1 MFENITHNY
10 AVGLLPCAAHLV
22 TFITPALLGL
32 WLIAQPQELL
42 LAGFIVGLIIEGTI
56 QHDAPPVEL
65 AVARMLISAS
75 ETSPGGNRTL
85 DSRSPPRYPPT
96 SARQD
101 TDPGRYERNSW
112 RRLW

>member
-1 MFENITHNY
+1 MLENITRNY
-10 AVGLLPCAAHLV
+10 AVALLPCTANV
-22 TFITPALLGL
+22 FTFITPTRLGL
-32 WLIAQPQELL
+32 WLISQPKGLR
-42 LAGFIVGLIIEGTI
+42 LAGFIVGVSIEGTI
-56 QHDAPPVEL
+56 QCDALAVEL
-65 AVARMLISAS
+65 ALARMLISAS
-75 ETSPGGNRTL
+75 ETCPGGSRPL